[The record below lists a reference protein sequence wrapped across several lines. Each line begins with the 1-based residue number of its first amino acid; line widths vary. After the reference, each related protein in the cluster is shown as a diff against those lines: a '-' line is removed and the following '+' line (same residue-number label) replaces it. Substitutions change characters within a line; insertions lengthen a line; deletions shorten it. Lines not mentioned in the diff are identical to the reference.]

1 MENQLE
7 HEMKIWEYMGAILLF
22 APLQRQDLDRERRDE
37 KLKDVRQ
44 EGLAVACLQAFFA

>member
-7 HEMKIWEYMGAILLF
+7 HENLGVHEPILVF